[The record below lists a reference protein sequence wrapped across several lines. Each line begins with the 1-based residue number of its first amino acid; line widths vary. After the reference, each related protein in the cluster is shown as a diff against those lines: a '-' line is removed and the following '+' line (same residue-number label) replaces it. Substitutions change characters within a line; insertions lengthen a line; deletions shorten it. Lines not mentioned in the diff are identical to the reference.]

1 MILDT
6 ETRVCL
12 KIAFH
17 PLCVPVCGKFG
28 PNEGRT
34 SGGKQFSDTLW
45 ALAAPDGTD
54 TARFGMMGGNLY
66 EETVFYGK

>member
-6 ETRVCL
+6 KTRVCL

-17 PLCVPVCGKFG
+17 PLCVPVCGRF
-28 PNEGRT
+28 
-34 SGGKQFSDTLW
+34 GGKQFSDTLW